1 MGFVLAKCLI
11 LLIVTSWYVIPWVC
25 MQYFHCLCNNIKSSH
40 LCACNIVISFVMYFI
55 IKCNNLVFY
64 DSSKYFDFS
73 PFFLCVVGLGVNV
86 LHGVAKE
93 GMTWEKDGRRFI
105 YKVETCNASY
115 LTIYLH

>member
-1 MGFVLAKCLI
+1 
-11 LLIVTSWYVIPWVC
+11 
-25 MQYFHCLCNNIKSSH
+25 
-40 LCACNIVISFVMYFI
+40 
-55 IKCNNLVFY
+55 
-64 DSSKYFDFS
+64 
-73 PFFLCVVGLGVNV
+73 V